1 MVNSLFMQDLYKDRE
16 EVDANER
23 IHKVTKIEKRQI
35 ELDERGV
42 KLRLTIV
49 DTPGFND
56 AVNAE
61 EWSVCLVF
69 SSSPSLSFSV
79 FSLNSRHVLN
89 KSIKPILMTFG

>member
-1 MVNSLFMQDLYKDRE
+1 MQFGAKWASAWVVVQENYLFHLPFPGESGLGKATLVNSLFMQDLYKDRE
-16 EVDANER
+16 SADANDM
-23 IHKVTKIEKRQI
+23 IKKVTKIEKRQI

-61 EWSVCLVF
+61 EW
-69 SSSPSLSFSV
+69 
-79 FSLNSRHVLN
+79 
-89 KSIKPILMTFG
+89 

>member
-1 MVNSLFMQDLYKDRE
+1 MVFFAPSFLHFSGESGLGKATLVNSLFMQDLYKDRE
-16 EVDANER
+16 AAPDASEM
-23 IHKVTKIEKRQI
+23 IKKVTKIEKRQI

-61 EWSVCLVF
+61 DW
-69 SSSPSLSFSV
+69 
-79 FSLNSRHVLN
+79 
-89 KSIKPILMTFG
+89 

>member
-1 MVNSLFMQDLYKDRE
+1 MSVVIYPPHFLHSPGESGLGKATLVNSLFMQDLYKDRE
-16 EVDANER
+16 AAPDASEM
-23 IHKVTKIEKRQI
+23 IKKVTKIEKRQI

-61 EWSVCLVF
+61 DW
-69 SSSPSLSFSV
+69 
-79 FSLNSRHVLN
+79 
-89 KSIKPILMTFG
+89 

>member
-1 MVNSLFMQDLYKDRE
+1 MLKGESGLGKATLVNSLFMQDLYKDRE
-16 EVDANER
+16 ACDASDM
-23 IHKVTKIEKRQI
+23 IKKVTKIEKRQI

-61 EWSVCLVF
+61 EW
-69 SSSPSLSFSV
+69 
-79 FSLNSRHVLN
+79 
-89 KSIKPILMTFG
+89 

>member
-1 MVNSLFMQDLYKDRE
+1 MFYHAFYKAFQIICFLSSGESGLGKSTLVNSLFMQDLYKDRKPC
-16 EVDANER
+16 DASDM
-23 IHKVTKIEKRQI
+23 IKKVTKIEKRQI

-61 EWSVCLVF
+61 DW
-69 SSSPSLSFSV
+69 
-79 FSLNSRHVLN
+79 
-89 KSIKPILMTFG
+89 

>member
-1 MVNSLFMQDLYKDRE
+1 MQELYKDRE
-16 EVDANER
+16 STAHEASEM
-23 IHKVTKIEKRQI
+23 IKSVTKIEKRQI

-61 EWSVCLVF
+61 DW
-69 SSSPSLSFSV
+69 
-79 FSLNSRHVLN
+79 
-89 KSIKPILMTFG
+89 